1 MKIVLVDDDPTVLF
15 MLSRLFQRKGHEV
28 LTYNNPLLCPIYTSE
43 HGSCFHEETCPDI
56 IISDVDMPHVN
67 GLTFIESVF
76 KKGCH
81 CRKLALISGKGLD
94 SAELSMIAKF
104 GARFF
109 PKPLYI
115 DEFDSWMMTY

>member
-1 MKIVLVDDDPTVLF
+1 MHACRKIAHVG
-15 MLSRLFQRKGHEV
+15 QA
-28 LTYNNPLLCPIYTSE
+28 PIYLSL
-43 HGSCFHEETCPDI
+43 PL
-56 IISDVDMPHVN
+56 SDVDMPHVN

-94 SAELSMIAKF
+94 SAELNMIAKF

-109 PKPLYI
+109 PKPLLV
-115 DEFDSWMMTY
+115 DEFNSWMVT